1 MDNTGMPEDYEIN
14 HDHENEKNSEGFFH
28 PISEEPS
35 YTLRLTVKEILF
47 IDDSL
52 SLLVSTADQSRTV
65 ALRSTMPS
73 NTIGSPI
80 DFIQKIGVAVLE
92 ITTRDFPKNGKVTVE
107 VSDMELLLLREI
119 AKSHILLGDD
129 VVGLTLKT
137 KVYEALY
144 GEFYKEE
151 KALKFFHTELEKTNP
166 KLTKY
171 LDGIEESRVEKPK
184 GE

>member
-1 MDNTGMPEDYEIN
+1 MDDTGMPEDHDIN
-14 HDHENEKNSEGFFH
+14 HEHEQESEGFFH
-28 PISEEPS
+28 AISEEPE
-35 YTLRLTVKEILF
+35 YKLRLSVKEVLF

-52 SLLVSTADQSRTV
+52 SLLVNAADQSRTV
-65 ALRSTMPS
+65 ALRTMMPS

-80 DFIQKIGVAVLE
+80 DLIQKSGLAVLE
-92 ITTRDFPKNGKVTVE
+92 ITARSFPKSGRVTVE
-107 VSDMELLLLREI
+107 VSDMELLILREI

-129 VVGLTLKT
+129 VVGLSLKT

-144 GEFYKEE
+144 GEVYKAE
-151 KALKFFHTELEKTNP
+151 KALNFFHTELEKTDP

-171 LDGIEESRVEKPK
+171 LDGVEEPQAEKPQ

>member
-1 MDNTGMPEDYEIN
+1 MDDTGMPED
-14 HDHENEKNSEGFFH
+14 HESSHEKESEGFFH
-28 PISEEPS
+28 PISEEPE
-35 YTLRLTVKEILF
+35 YKLRLTVKEVLF

-65 ALRSTMPS
+65 ALRATMPS

-80 DFIQKIGVAVLE
+80 DLIQKVGLAVLE

-107 VSDMELLLLREI
+107 VSDMELLILREI

-129 VVGLTLKT
+129 IVGLSLKT

-151 KALKFFHTELEKTNP
+151 KALNFLHSELEKADP
-166 KLTKY
+166 KLTRY
-171 LDGIEESRVEKPK
+171 LDGVEEPQVEKPQ